1 VSHVTRG
8 QPNRCGG
15 GGWRG
20 GDSGC
25 LLIEGDRQLSEWRG
39 TSRLLLPGSAMAYG
53 SLSGKAEIV
62 EDARLEDA
70 SGAGSGDDRF
80 QLA

>member
-1 VSHVTRG
+1 
-8 QPNRCGG
+8 
-15 GGWRG
+15 
-20 GDSGC
+20 
-25 LLIEGDRQLSEWRG
+25 
-39 TSRLLLPGSAMAYG
+39 MAYG